1 MLSHNMPSHVLTTR
15 SPVSLEDWFQ
25 YFDDAGTLLDEATLR
40 RQIFYGGVD
49 DAVRR
54 HAWKFLLGYFPL
66 DSNAKAR
73 HAFRS
78 DKAKE
83 YAALKTQWQSITP
96 AQERRFRKFRE
107 RRSFID
113 KDVVRTDRTHAF
125 FKDEDG
131 EHLTWMREILLTYTF
146 YNFDLGYCQGMSDLL
161 GPILTIM
168 NDEVDGFWCFAGMM
182 ESMVRVGHG
191 HDCHHDTTPQPHHTA
206 LQPHPHPTTH

>member
-1 MLSHNMPSHVLTTR
+1 VPERT
-15 SPVSLEDWFQ
+15 
-25 YFDDAGTLLDEATLR
+25 
-40 RQIFYGGVD
+40 
-49 DAVRR
+49 
-54 HAWKFLLGYFPL
+54 
-66 DSNAKAR
+66 
-73 HAFRS
+73 
-78 DKAKE
+78 
-83 YAALKTQWQSITP
+83 KTQIESDY
-96 AQERRFRKFRE
+96 ESERE
-107 RRSFID
+107 RRETERPRPRGGGENEVLDKDPHAVNID